1 MLNFILEIIITV
13 LFAITLVFN
22 IIDGSWFFVTLDAI
36 IVIMGIV
43 NSVLAYKVYKRKR
56 KKNNG
61 GNE

>member
-13 LFAITLVFN
+13 LFAVTLVFN

-43 NSVLAYKVYKRKR
+43 NSVLTYKVYKR

>member
-22 IIDGSWFFVTLDAI
+22 IIAGSWFLVTLDAI

-43 NSVLAYKVYKRKR
+43 NSVLAYKVYKRK
-56 KKNNG
+56 KNNG

>member
-22 IIDGSWFFVTLDAI
+22 IIAGSWFFVTLDAI

-43 NSVLAYKVYKRKR
+43 NSVLAYKVYKRK
-56 KKNNG
+56 KNNG
-61 GNE
+61 

>member
-13 LFAITLVFN
+13 LFAVTLVFN

-36 IVIMGIV
+36 IVIMGII
-43 NSVLAYKVYKRKR
+43 NSVLAYKVYKRK
-56 KKNNG
+56 KNNG

>member
-1 MLNFILEIIITV
+1 MLNFILEIILTV

-22 IIDGSWFFVTLDAI
+22 IITGSWFFVTLDAI

-43 NSVLAYKVYKRKR
+43 NSVLAYKVYKRK
-56 KKNNG
+56 KNNG

>member
-22 IIDGSWFFVTLDAI
+22 IIAGSWFFVTLDAI

-43 NSVLAYKVYKRKR
+43 NSVLAYKVYKRK
-56 KKNNG
+56 KNNG

>member
-1 MLNFILEIIITV
+1 MLNFISEIIITI
-13 LFAITLVFN
+13 LFAVTLVFN
-22 IIDGSWFFVTLDAI
+22 IIAGFWFLVTLDAI

-43 NSVLAYKVYKRKR
+43 NSVLAYKAYKR

>member
-22 IIDGSWFFVTLDAI
+22 IIDGSWLFVTLDAI

-56 KKNNG
+56 KKKG
-61 GNE
+61 R

>member
-13 LFAITLVFN
+13 LFAVTLVFN

-43 NSVLAYKVYKRKR
+43 NSVLAYKVYKRK
-56 KKNNG
+56 KNNG

>member
-22 IIDGSWFFVTLDAI
+22 IIAGSWFLVTLDAI

-43 NSVLAYKVYKRKR
+43 SSVLAYKVYKRK
-56 KKNNG
+56 KNNG

>member
-13 LFAITLVFN
+13 LFAVTLVFN

>member
-13 LFAITLVFN
+13 LFAVTLVFN
-22 IIDGSWFFVTLDAI
+22 IIAGSWFLVTLDAI

-43 NSVLAYKVYKRKR
+43 NSVLAYKVYKRK
-56 KKNNG
+56 KNNG

>member
-43 NSVLAYKVYKRKR
+43 NSVLAYKVYKRK
-56 KKNNG
+56 KNNG

>member
-22 IIDGSWFFVTLDAI
+22 IIDGSWLFVTLDAI